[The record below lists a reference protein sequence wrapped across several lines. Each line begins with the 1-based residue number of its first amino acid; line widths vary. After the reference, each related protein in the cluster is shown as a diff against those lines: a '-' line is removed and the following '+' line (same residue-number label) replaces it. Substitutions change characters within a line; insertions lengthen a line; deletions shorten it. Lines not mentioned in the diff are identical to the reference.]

1 LSNPAHSRVSPPLF
15 RPVLDI
21 ANLNE
26 AIANL
31 HKQQPVN
38 QVQVEPI
45 AQINEMVIEWRNEGN
60 DALDYDEQQANED
73 SDQNVNRVIKKNLS
87 RAQIVMSNRYWIY

>member
-1 LSNPAHSRVSPPLF
+1 M
-15 RPVLDI
+15 
-21 ANLNE
+21 
-26 AIANL
+26 
-31 HKQQPVN
+31 
-38 QVQVEPI
+38 EPI

>member
-1 LSNPAHSRVSPPLF
+1 
-15 RPVLDI
+15 
-21 ANLNE
+21 
-26 AIANL
+26 L
-31 HKQQPVN
+31 HKQQQVN

-60 DALDYDEQQANED
+60 DALDYDEQQANEN

-87 RAQIVMSNRYWIY
+87 RAQIVMSPNSYE